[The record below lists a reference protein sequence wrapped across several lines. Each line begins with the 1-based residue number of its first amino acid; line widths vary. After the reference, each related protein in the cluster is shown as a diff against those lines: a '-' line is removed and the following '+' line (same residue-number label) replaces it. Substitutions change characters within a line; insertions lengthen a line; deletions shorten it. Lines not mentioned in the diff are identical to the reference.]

1 MELLIGPDVVLDYFY
16 ANAYDLKPVGGTGLV
31 FSWNELLFSES
42 KILTYKRYILVEG
55 KLIHEGIDVSFLL
68 VHAPSCSQERFDL
81 WRDVM
86 NLKKSIS
93 MPLMMFGDF
102 QEVLEP
108 EEIIG
113 NEVTSQGMKDFQHC
127 IAEMNLVEL
136 PLLDG

>member
-1 MELLIGPDVVLDYFY
+1 
-16 ANAYDLKPVGGTGLV
+16 
-31 FSWNELLFSES
+31 
-42 KILTYKRYILVEG
+42 
-55 KLIHEGIDVSFLL
+55 
-68 VHAPSCSQERFDL
+68 
-81 WRDVM
+81 M

-136 PLLDG
+136 PLLDGQFTWYDYENKHASRVDRVFVDQEWLEHFKVLKLRGLERSVADHRPLLVQSGLVEDIKSTC